1 MEKNYTELFADTLY
15 TLANRKPPENV
26 LAEARKCLLDGL
38 ASMLGGADAMRERI
52 EAFLRLQPPCEA
64 GATVVNLQKRASLQN
79 AALCNA
85 LSLHAFDMDDGHRF
99 STVHL
104 AATVIPAVL
113 AVAEYFDLS
122 MEDLLNGILIG
133 YEAGI
138 RMGHCI
144 QPSHR
149 NRGFHATGTVG
160 TLGAA
165 MGVAAALRF
174 SREEF
179 KAALS
184 AAATSA
190 AGLGEAFENV
200 STMKAFNAAR
210 ACQDGV
216 TAALIA
222 KSGFV
227 GPYDMLGG
235 TFSFFRAMCES
246 CDPTVLELAA
256 DPNWNVTGCYHKIY
270 ASCRHTHAPL
280 DGALAIAKEFHP
292 DPKQVK
298 AVRVTMY
305 GQGIKGHSYTDISST
320 TAGKMSIPY
329 CMGLALVHGAAGI
342 SAFTEAAIRDEDV
355 LRICKCTT
363 VEEDPE
369 MTKTVPKKRPAHV
382 TVEMN
387 DGTVYEKQVDY
398 ALGEPENPLSM
409 DGFLAKF
416 RDLASYG
423 GKSERENDFLADF
436 ILRHEGSVREL
447 TDYLQ

>member
-1 MEKNYTELFADTLY
+1 MGEKNYTELFTDTLY
-15 TLANRKPPENV
+15 TLANKTPPAEV
-26 LAEARKCLLDGL
+26 TAEARKCLLDAL

-52 EAFLRLQPPCEA
+52 GTYLQLQPPCD
-64 GATVVNLQKRASLQN
+64 GATVVNLGCKASLQN

-113 AVAEYFDLS
+113 AVAEHFDLS
-122 MEDLLNGILIG
+122 MDDLLRGILIG
-133 YEAGI
+133 YEAAI

-149 NRGFHATGTVG
+149 NRGFHASGTVG

-174 SREEF
+174 TRDEY

-190 AGLGEAFENV
+190 AGLGEAFENI
-200 STMKAFNAAR
+200 STLKPFNAAR
-210 ACQDGV
+210 ACQDGI

-222 KSGFV
+222 KSGFA
-227 GPYDMLGG
+227 GPHDMLGG

-246 CDPTVLELAA
+246 CDPRVLELAT
-256 DPNWNVTGCYHKIY
+256 DPNWNILGCYHKIY
-270 ASCRHTHAPL
+270 ASCRHTHAPM
-280 DGALAIAKEFHP
+280 DGAIAIAKEFSP

-298 AVRVTMY
+298 AVKVTMY

-329 CMGLALVHGAAGI
+329 CMGLSLVHKVGGI
-342 SAFTEAAIRDEDV
+342 SAFTEEAIRDEDV

-369 MTKTVPKKRPAHV
+369 MTKTGPKKRPAHV
-382 TVEMN
+382 SVEMN

-423 GKSERENDFLADF
+423 GKDDAEINALADF
-436 ILRHEGSVREL
+436 ILHHAGSVREL
-447 TDYLQ
+447 TARIR